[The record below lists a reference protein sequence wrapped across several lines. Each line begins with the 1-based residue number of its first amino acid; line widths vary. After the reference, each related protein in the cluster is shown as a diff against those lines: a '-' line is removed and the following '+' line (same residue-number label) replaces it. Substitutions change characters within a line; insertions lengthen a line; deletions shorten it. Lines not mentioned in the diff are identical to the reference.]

1 MPDYIFVYGLLKS
14 MYDNEAARFIREHC
28 TLIGEGSIP
37 GRLFDLG
44 TYPGVVYE
52 AEAATYVTGEV
63 FKITSNKEG
72 LTKYLDEFEE
82 CGPQFEQPNEYRKEV
97 VPVSVEGVIFQASSY
112 IYNRNLD
119 GLKLIESGNY
129 EDITGTR

>member
-1 MPDYIFVYGLLKS
+1 MSDYIFVYGLLKS
-14 MYDNEAARFIREHC
+14 MYDNDAALFIRQHC
-28 TLIGEGSIP
+28 SLIGEGTIS

-52 AEAATYVTGEV
+52 PEASTTVTGEV
-63 FKITSNKEG
+63 FEITSNKEG
-72 LTKYLDEFEE
+72 LISYLDEFEE

-97 VPVSVEGVIFQASSY
+97 IPVSVNGIIYQASTY

-129 EDITGTR
+129 DDITGTR